1 MGNVKVVYVKV
12 TVDDPG
18 VVALAEQLGVEPKA
32 VAAMVN
38 GERYRKA
45 YNRLKVEQDKKMREW
60 FKAHPDMIPKAGG
73 GK

>member
-1 MGNVKVVYVKV
+1 MKVEYVKV
-12 TVDDPG
+12 GVDDAG

-45 YNRLKVEQDKKMREW
+45 YNKLKLEQDKKMREW
-60 FKAHPDMIPKAGG
+60 FKAHPEMLPKDGD
-73 GK
+73 K

>member
-45 YNRLKVEQDKKMREW
+45 YNKLKLEQDKAMREF
-60 FKAHPDMIPKAGG
+60 FKAHPELMPKDGG
-73 GK
+73 GE